1 MLHLQLFRGDP
12 FHPLGFRFRVA
23 EEELLLPDEQ
33 KKVIA
38 LTSYAGKAVKGV
50 AVCSEHDEFDVEV
63 GKRLASARAN
73 VKVAM
78 KRKAR
83 AEKKL
88 AYFDKII
95 DDVEREYHELEAY
108 LYTADERWENA
119 IDELANVLNDVGALE
134 PMDAE

>member
-1 MLHLQLFRGDP
+1 MLKNYPIENYKFIIIP
-12 FHPLGFRFRVA
+12 
-23 EEELLLPDEQ
+23 EK

-38 LTSYAGKAVKGV
+38 ITHYQGKVVKGI
-50 AVCSEHDEFDVEV
+50 AVCSEHDEFDVET

-95 DDVEREYHELEAY
+95 DDVEREYHELEGYAY
-108 LYTADERWENA
+108 DAGERWENA

-134 PMDAE
+134 PMDIE

>member
-1 MLHLQLFRGDP
+1 MKTYPIEKYKFII
-12 FHPLGFRFRVA
+12 
-23 EEELLLPDEQ
+23 LPKQ

-38 LTSYAGKAVKGV
+38 LTSYAGKTVKGV
-50 AVCSEHDEFDVEV
+50 AVCSEHDEFDVET

-95 DDVEREYHELEAY
+95 DDVEREYHELEGYAY
-108 LYTADERWENA
+108 DAGERWENA
-119 IDELANVLNDVGALE
+119 IDELVNVLNDVGALE
-134 PMDAE
+134 SMDIE

>member
-1 MLHLQLFRGDP
+1 MKTYPIEKYKFII
-12 FHPLGFRFRVA
+12 
-23 EEELLLPDEQ
+23 LPEQ

-38 LTSYAGKAVKGV
+38 LTSYAGKTVKGV

-83 AEKKL
+83 AEKKME
-88 AYFDKII
+88 YFNKII

-108 LYTADERWENA
+108 FYMADERWENA
-119 IDELANVLNDVGALE
+119 IDELAGVLNDVGALE
-134 PMDAE
+134 PMDVE

>member
-1 MLHLQLFRGDP
+1 METYPIEKYKFII
-12 FHPLGFRFRVA
+12 
-23 EEELLLPDEQ
+23 LPEQ

-50 AVCSEHDEFDVEV
+50 AVCSEHDEFDAEV

-134 PMDAE
+134 PMDVE

>member
-1 MLHLQLFRGDP
+1 MNTYPIKKYKF
-12 FHPLGFRFRVA
+12 VV
-23 EEELLLPDEQ
+23 LPEQ

-38 LTSYAGKAVKGV
+38 LTSYAGKAVRGI
-50 AVCSEHDEFDVEV
+50 AVCSEHDEFDIET
-63 GKRLASARAN
+63 GKRLAAARAN

-95 DDVEREYHELEAY
+95 DEVEREYHDLEAY
-108 LYTADERWENA
+108 LYMADERWENA
-119 IDELANVLNDVGALE
+119 VDELAGVLSDVGALE

>member
-1 MLHLQLFRGDP
+1 
-12 FHPLGFRFRVA
+12 
-23 EEELLLPDEQ
+23 
-33 KKVIA
+33 
-38 LTSYAGKAVKGV
+38 
-50 AVCSEHDEFDVEV
+50 
-63 GKRLASARAN
+63 
-73 VKVAM
+73 M